1 MFQARVTALW
11 DKIIMGDAKPFGK
24 INDYWYRVEFQG
36 RGTPHIH
43 FLLWIDK
50 VENDIKAEDLDDV
63 DGEGIERVKKYVEK
77 TFSCTLP
84 EPWKTEQSTA
94 DSSKL
99 EEDESSSED
108 EAASVDGGNAMEE
121 QDLLANDD
129 AHTGGNATT
138 AGEASDPTAPGYRP
152 NVFGG
157 GFSDHEH
164 PCC

>member
-1 MFQARVTALW
+1 MLRAHPAFAAQMFQARVTALW

-50 VENDIKAEDLDDV
+50 VENEIKPEDLDDV

-94 DSSKL
+94 DSSIL
-99 EEDESSSED
+99 GEYESLSEEET
-108 EAASVDGGNAMEE
+108 ASVDGGNAMEE
-121 QDLLANDD
+121 EDLLANDD
-129 AHTGGNATT
+129 AHTGDNQAL
-138 AGEASDPTAPGYRP
+138 SDPMHYPQ
-152 NVFGG
+152 
-157 GFSDHEH
+157 
-164 PCC
+164 

>member
-1 MFQARVTALW
+1 
-11 DKIIMGDAKPFGK
+11 MGDAKPFGK

-84 EPWKTEQSTA
+84 EPWKIEQS
-94 DSSKL
+94 
-99 EEDESSSED
+99 
-108 EAASVDGGNAMEE
+108 AASVDGGNEMEE
-121 QDLLANDD
+121 EDLPANDG

-138 AGEASDPTAPGYRP
+138 ADEASDPTAPGYRP
-152 NVFGG
+152 NVF
-157 GFSDHEH
+157 
-164 PCC
+164 